1 MQLVPEWNIA
11 YCLPP
16 NIWYVPCC
24 GLHWMFGRYLYFV
37 SHSVLFIVITHV
49 AQIHDLYFS
58 KKLLIYVIYW
68 MMTMGKNRDIA
79 FSCPSWLW
87 CEGTAEL
94 TKVIRHDKD
103 YIGWNVWCVSAS
115 NSPLWLSSSV
125 IISYTFNITEKQQN
139 HKTCR
144 DPQSEHIHI
153 SVIWMS
159 KQCYISV
166 WGKLV
171 DTLLNALLPQW
182 NEY

>member
-1 MQLVPEWNIA
+1 MIVRAIYATCPRVKYSLLFA
-11 YCLPP
+11 P

-49 AQIHDLYFS
+49 AQIHDLFFS
-58 KKLLIYVIYW
+58 KKLVILVIYW
-68 MMTMGKNRDIA
+68 MMTMGKNGDIA
-79 FSCPSWLW
+79 YSCPCWLW
-87 CEGTAEL
+87 EEGTAEL

-103 YIGWNVWCVSAS
+103 YIGFISESWSLRFVSVS
-115 NSPLWLSSSV
+115 NPSLWLSSSV
-125 IISYTFNITEKQQN
+125 VISYTFNITEKQQN

-159 KQCYISV
+159 K
-166 WGKLV
+166 
-171 DTLLNALLPQW
+171 
-182 NEY
+182 